1 MEFNR
6 NMESEMPV
14 DRWTN
19 QSWIVH
25 YIVITYLQYIGLTVR
40 YITNMVLRTSVSF
53 TEDCPVASVD
63 PVIVDD
69 HLRVNQAV
77 KAWSPET
84 ETSVTSE

>member
-14 DRWTN
+14 DRWIN

-40 YITNMVLRTSVSF
+40 YITNIVLRTSVLF
-53 TEDCPVASVD
+53 AEDCPVTSVGPD
-63 PVIVDD
+63 IVDIMVN
-69 HLRVNQAV
+69 LRG
-77 KAWSPET
+77 
-84 ETSVTSE
+84 

>member
-40 YITNMVLRTSVSF
+40 YITNIVLRTSVLF
-53 TEDCPVASVD
+53 AEDCPVTSVG
-63 PVIVDD
+63 PNIVDA
-69 HLRVNQAV
+69 HLRVSQAV
-77 KAWSPET
+77 KAWLCWRQRHQ
-84 ETSVTSE
+84 

>member
-14 DRWTN
+14 DRWIN

-40 YITNMVLRTSVSF
+40 YITNIVLRTSVLF
-53 TEDCPVASVD
+53 AEDCPVTSVG
-63 PVIVDD
+63 PNIVDA
-69 HLRVNQAV
+69 HLRVSQAV
-77 KAWSPET
+77 KAWLCWRQRHQ
-84 ETSVTSE
+84 

>member
-1 MEFNR
+1 MEFDR

-53 TEDCPVASVD
+53 TEDCPVTSVGPD
-63 PVIVDD
+63 IVDA
-69 HLRVNQAV
+69 HLRVSQAV
-77 KAWSPET
+77 KAWLCWRQRHQ
-84 ETSVTSE
+84 